1 MTNWD
6 CATYHPRKPPT
17 DGPGSAPAAQP
28 GRLSHS
34 ISSARSRRGS
44 GERAASATGTAEA
57 SQKLARPPERSRLS
71 LRVHKRANR
80 DGQKVRVEERYERRS
95 SVRES
100 GRGFKRRSR
109 TVGGREEVVV
119 HQKPSGVLNSVPT
132 GRAMLEAEG
141 TGPGCEIVS
150 SSRSG
155 QRGRE
160 RRICG
165 RPRAEEPGIS
175 WKPAALLEEVEG
187 KCPRLRRVAGVA
199 RVGR

>member
-1 MTNWD
+1 M
-6 CATYHPRKPPT
+6 
-17 DGPGSAPAAQP
+17 
-28 GRLSHS
+28 GR
-34 ISSARSRRGS
+34 R
-44 GERAASATGTAEA
+44 
-57 SQKLARPPERSRLS
+57 
-71 LRVHKRANR
+71 N
-80 DGQKVRVEERYERRS
+80 
-95 SVRES
+95 
-100 GRGFKRRSR
+100 
-109 TVGGREEVVV
+109 EVVV
-119 HQKPSGVLNSVPT
+119 DETPSGVSNSVPP
-132 GRAMLEAEG
+132 AVLEAEG